1 VIVTLRQPLSL
12 DECLRIRQWRNDPSV
27 FPILRTGYKSEAE
40 QVQFYRTHISPM
52 FWQRTYWTPEHQY
65 YAVQVGEQCVGVTGL
80 TYLTRVPGEAEISLV
95 LGPQYRKVGI
105 GPKAVDLLLLEAWR
119 LGLHAVIG
127 ECYAF
132 GNVGFW
138 RRQAERTGVA
148 FTRNEQGSWVW
159 RWERP
164 ADA

>member
-1 VIVTLRQPLSL
+1 MKNVTLRQPLTL
-12 DECLRIRQWRNDPSV
+12 HEAQQIRQWRNDPSV
-27 FPILRTGYKSEAE
+27 FPILRTGYKSEADQE
-40 QVQFYRTHISPM
+40 AFYWEHI
-52 FWQRTYWTPEHQY
+52 YWPWWKRLLKTPEHLY
-65 YAVQVGEQCVGVTGL
+65 YAVQIGEHCVGVTGL
-80 TYLTRVPGEAEISLV
+80 TYLTKVPGEAEISLV

-105 GPKAVDLLLLEAWR
+105 GPKAVDLILLEAWR

-138 RRQAERTGVA
+138 RRQAERYKVP
-148 FTRNEQGSWVW
+148 FTRNKQGSWVW

-164 ADA
+164 A